1 MTMKKMHTL
10 VVGDDEFDVVDDELT
25 ERVETLEDDVDE
37 LEENLGGILEIADP
51 AVEYVNIQAGDNC
64 TDIQM
69 NVIVSG
75 NASTLF
81 PEISQGTFPLNKA
94 VVTFANGSMLVQIC
108 LFDTDIEENAI
119 HLDLKSGIDS
129 LEGTNVAVIPVSGT
143 IDENQEFG
151 GLLNAN
157 VVSVDET
164 AEIYPYLFRQKNQKA
179 YVLSE
184 DKERVEL
191 KDADFED
198 LGASVISDSSGVASN
213 ISQQAFRWGKMIFL
227 DFSFSK
233 ASAETQVKL
242 FFNNLYRPVALFRT
256 SYVHVFGAV
265 DSADNYSLKAYQM
278 QWYENNGSVQLFMPP
293 ATGVSAATYYG
304 RLVFPW
310 EYV

>member
-81 PEISQGTFPLNKA
+81 PEISQGTFPQNKA

-198 LGASVISDSSGVASN
+198 LGDAVLIAENNVSN
-213 ISQQAFRWGKMIFL
+213 LSQRAFRWGRTISVS
-227 DFSFSK
+227 FSFSK
-233 ASAETQVKL
+233 DASE
-242 FFNNLYRPVALFRT
+242 FC
-256 SYVHVFGAV
+256 
-265 DSADNYSLKAYQM
+265 SLKFNDAYAPMVQDTVPYALM
-278 QWYENNGSVQLFMPP
+278 WLFGSPDS
-293 ATGVSAATYYG
+293 TDGGSAKAYTAAVTRNASFARISLQANAANQYYYG
-304 RLVFPW
+304 T
-310 EYV
+310 YVYLYEPVNS